1 MKQITT
7 RSTKWLRARFL
18 PLLLTICSLCHL
30 TAGQSTSDVALTLD
44 ERVFTASKVYSL
56 LQLNSFLTKTAS
68 SPNLDGLYK
77 GYLQK
82 VLVSDDRRR
91 FDLATIEFV
100 AQLHNGHT
108 FFWDEWLDKS
118 DNQVLGFYAMPL
130 EGKWVVQTSYLDNLK
145 PGDVICKIDE
155 TAIEA
160 FFLQQRRYISASSV
174 AAQRRNLFLLRYLF
188 PERFTL
194 TLEDGRQV
202 VINRATLKKLPD
214 ETEGRWVKQG
224 AIAYIRIPAFFDP
237 SLEER
242 ALDYVRQFRR
252 AKILV
257 VDVRNNAGGIPPQ
270 RLIRALVDRPYR
282 RWTESTSEP
291 LASTNAPHEEAKKD
305 ESALE
310 ASDSR
315 GVQNVPSN
323 AFGDPTPTPGSRVVT
338 PIQYA
343 FRGRLILLVDGGC
356 ISACED
362 FVEPS
367 KDSGRA
373 ILVGET
379 TQGSSG
385 LPFIYDFHN
394 GMSLRIAV
402 KRYYFPDGSEFEGVG
417 IKPDVEVHTTIEDL
431 KKGRDPILEKGGWP
445 ADSRLVWPRVPHPRG
460 FRGCG
465 F

>member
-291 LASTNAPHEEAKKD
+291 LAIK
-305 ESALE
+305 
-310 ASDSR
+310 R
-315 GVQNVPSN
+315 MPS
-323 AFGDPTPTPGSRVVT
+323 
-338 PIQYA
+338 
-343 FRGRLILLVDGGC
+343 
-356 ISACED
+356 
-362 FVEPS
+362 
-367 KDSGRA
+367 
-373 ILVGET
+373 
-379 TQGSSG
+379 
-385 LPFIYDFHN
+385 
-394 GMSLRIAV
+394 
-402 KRYYFPDGSEFEGVG
+402 
-417 IKPDVEVHTTIEDL
+417 
-431 KKGRDPILEKGGWP
+431 
-445 ADSRLVWPRVPHPRG
+445 
-460 FRGCG
+460 
-465 F
+465 